1 MIEAIN
7 AIEALGLF
15 WFVRRCDVLDPEHHY
30 RAVVWQGIGQGNL
43 MVSAES
49 GSPTTALALA
59 GRAAC
64 RALGL
69 REESERTGE
78 SYDEIVQ
85 RWGCEKRPNPRS
97 KHANPNSSPSSHSR
111 ATGHH

>member
-15 WFVRRCDVLDPEHHY
+15 WSCRRCDVDNPEQTY
-30 RAVVWQGIGQGNL
+30 RATVWQGLKADGDIA
-43 MVSAES
+43 VSALA

-64 RALGL
+64 RGLGL
-69 REESERTGE
+69 VEPPP
-78 SYDEIVQ
+78 IVIALP
-85 RWGCEKRPNPRS
+85 EKG
-97 KHANPNSSPSSHSR
+97 AVYPSGSQ
-111 ATGHH
+111 GGQP